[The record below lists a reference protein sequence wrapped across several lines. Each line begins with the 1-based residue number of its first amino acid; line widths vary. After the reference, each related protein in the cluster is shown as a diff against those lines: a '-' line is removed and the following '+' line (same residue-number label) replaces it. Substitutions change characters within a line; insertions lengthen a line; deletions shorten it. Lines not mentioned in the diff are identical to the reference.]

1 MITIGTKLKS
11 SRSGKIVEVV
21 GLESGAKRVRL
32 DDGSVKILNDANIA
46 RWYDEITPENKA
58 ETLAGTSNKMC
69 QPKEKSAKDETVDTP
84 AAPVKQKEGT
94 AASSGAKSS
103 DPVTFTLE
111 GRKKDPQTKELFDEF
126 LKFSKELNI
135 NLESKKVYNKGSYC
149 GKGIFHFFVQNHKIR
164 FEFREKSLTKEERAL
179 AVRMPVHFRRS
190 YNHIIMVNDRAQ
202 LNRIAEIV
210 ERIIKEKK

>member
-32 DDGSVKILNDANIA
+32 DDGSVKLLNDANIA
-46 RWYDEITPENKA
+46 RWYDEIAPESNA
-58 ETLAGTSNKMC
+58 ETLEGTSNKMC
-69 QPKEKSAKDETVDTP
+69 PPKEKLIKDEAAGSADVP
-84 AAPVKQKEGT
+84 AEQKKGSVVP
-94 AASSGAKSS
+94 ADVKSS

-126 LKFSKELNI
+126 LNFSKELNI
-135 NLESKKVYNKGSYC
+135 TLESKKVYNKGSYC

-179 AVRMPVHFRRS
+179 AVRMPAHFRRS
-190 YNHIIMVNDRAQ
+190 YNHIIMVNDHAQ
-202 LNRIAEIV
+202 LNRITEIV